1 MLSCLHDGRLAPR
14 YVAPVR
20 ARVQTGLDLS
30 WESVPTP
37 ATLPFQLR
45 PDSWGDDNWEGLET
59 ESRKCF
65 PSEGRPARAVD
76 LGAGAGWAAEPPVL
90 LKPSAH
96 LLLLLLPGQG
106 KAELARKKRE
116 ERRREMEAKRAE
128 KKAAKGPMKLGT
140 RKLD

>member
-1 MLSCLHDGRLAPR
+1 MLPCRHDGRLVRR
-14 YVAPVR
+14 YVAPIWG
-20 ARVQTGLDLS
+20 RVQTGVNLR
-30 WESVPTP
+30 WESMPTP
-37 ATLPFQLR
+37 ATLSFQLR

-65 PSEGRPARAVD
+65 PWDSWWTRAID
-76 LGAGAGWAAEPPVL
+76 FGAGAGWAAEPPVL

-96 LLLLLLPGQG
+96 LLLLPGQG

>member
-1 MLSCLHDGRLAPR
+1 MLPLL
-14 YVAPVR
+14 VR
-20 ARVQTGLDLS
+20 ADR
-30 WESVPTP
+30 
-37 ATLPFQLR
+37 
-45 PDSWGDDNWEGLET
+45 
-59 ESRKCF
+59 
-65 PSEGRPARAVD
+65 
-76 LGAGAGWAAEPPVL
+76 LGAGAGWEAEAPVV

-96 LLLLLLPGQG
+96 LLLLLLLLLPGQG

>member
-1 MLSCLHDGRLAPR
+1 MLPLL
-14 YVAPVR
+14 VR
-20 ARVQTGLDLS
+20 ADR
-30 WESVPTP
+30 
-37 ATLPFQLR
+37 
-45 PDSWGDDNWEGLET
+45 
-59 ESRKCF
+59 
-65 PSEGRPARAVD
+65 
-76 LGAGAGWAAEPPVL
+76 LGAGAGWEAEAPVV

-96 LLLLLLPGQG
+96 LLLLLLLPGQG